1 MNNSAEHGHA
11 KWKIALVCLVFAA
24 LIALSVSAFLR
35 VYNSYIDQILY
46 DERLSQMRE
55 VTGQLFSSLEDV
67 VENQW
72 DTAAMQVRF
81 MERANVQS
89 MTQAIAFMQEQADIC
104 AMTEKDISLVAV
116 DSQGRYYTQ
125 EGRKGL
131 LNEMEML
138 IDMPEQISFV
148 SNEMTTGD
156 ARMVYLYQLAQ
167 PLELADEGKTVK
179 VIYYGISRS
188 MEALNPYFDCD
199 AYGGN
204 NTVYVLDNNGLRLF
218 TSSSVELLNGYNAY
232 SVLADMS
239 YLHGSSF
246 EATRQKLEETGL
258 AYSNAMLDGVEYYY
272 AFYRMEHAQWTLLF
286 LVPSAYVA
294 VNTVRLV
301 NMTIEIVL
309 VLAVVLVAVVALVI
323 FVMLK
328 RQQKYAIAAERRTNE
343 RLAAANERLDRA
355 NTELKSAVDAAQTA
369 FKTAEAASRSKSDFL
384 ANMSHDIRTPMN
396 AIVGITTLIDHDADS
411 PEKVREYVRKIKG
424 SNEHLLGIINDVL
437 DMSRIESGKT
447 ELNVG
452 EFDIRDLIDQVDT
465 AFRPQTDER
474 GQTLEID
481 APKFKHP
488 WMMGDHVR
496 LLQILNNVLSNAV
509 KYTPAG
515 GKIRFAV
522 EEREQSSGSFNRLL
536 FRISDNGVGMS
547 GEFLTHIF
555 EPFSREEKST
565 TNTVQG
571 TGLGMAIVKNLV
583 DRMGGSIH
591 VESRQGQGSTFEIV
605 LNFKIAEHA
614 QEEADA
620 ADEKQPQDD
629 ASLEGMMFLCAEDNA
644 LNAEILTELLHME
657 GADCRICENGALV
670 VEAFEQAEPGDY
682 DMILM
687 DVQMPVM
694 NGYQATAAIRNGSNP
709 LGRTIPIFAMTANA
723 FSEDIQH
730 SLDAGMNGHISKP
743 VDMNKLKK
751 AIRLFRAGGVSTK
764 VL

>member
-1 MNNSAEHGHA
+1 MNNSAEHRHT

-24 LIALSVSAFLR
+24 LIALSVSVFLK
-35 VYNSYIDQILY
+35 VYNAYIDQILY

-55 VTGQLFSSLEDV
+55 VTGQLFSGLEDV
-67 VENQW
+67 VQNQW
-72 DTAAMQVRF
+72 NDAAMQLRF
-81 MERANVQS
+81 LQHADVQ
-89 MTQAIAFMQEQADIC
+89 TLDQTIAFMREQADVS
-104 AMTEKDISLVAV
+104 AMAEKDMSLVAV

-125 EGRKGL
+125 EGKKGL
-131 LNEMEML
+131 LGEMEML
-138 IDMPEQISFV
+138 TAAPEQISFV

-156 ARMVYLYQLAQ
+156 ARMVYLYRLPQ
-167 PLELADEGKTVK
+167 PISLTDGGKTVQF
-179 VIYYGISRS
+179 IYYGISQS

-199 AYGGN
+199 AYDGN
-204 NTVYVLDNNGLRLF
+204 NTVYVLDNDGLRLF

-232 SVLADMS
+232 SVLANMS

-258 AYSNAMLDGVEYYY
+258 AYSNAMLDGTEYYY
-272 AFYRMEHAQWTLLF
+272 AFYRMDNAQWTLLF

-301 NMTIEIVL
+301 NMTIEIIL

-328 RQQKYAIAAERRTNE
+328 RQQKLAVAAERRNNE
-343 RLAAANERLDRA
+343 KLAAANERLDRA

-369 FKTAEAASRSKSDFL
+369 FKTAEAASQSKSDFL

-396 AIVGITTLIDHDADS
+396 AIMGITTLIDHDADS

-452 EFDIRDLIDQVDT
+452 EFNIRDLIDQVNT

-474 GQTLEID
+474 KQTFEID

-488 WMMGDHVR
+488 WMLGDHVR
-496 LLQILNNVLSNAV
+496 LLQILNNILSNAV
-509 KYTPAG
+509 KYTPVG
-515 GKIRFAV
+515 GTIRFAV

-536 FRISDNGVGMS
+536 FRVSDNGVGMS
-547 GEFLTHIF
+547 GEFLKHIF

-591 VESRQGQGSTFEIV
+591 VESAQGQGSTFEIA

-620 ADEKQPQDD
+620 ADDSQPQSD
-629 ASLEGMMFLCAEDNA
+629 ASLEGMMFLCAEDNE

-657 GADCRICENGALV
+657 GADCKICENGRLV
-670 VEAFEQAEPGDY
+670 ADEFERSKPGDY

-694 NGYQATAAIRNGSNP
+694 NGYEATAAIRNGQNP
-709 LGRTIPIFAMTANA
+709 LGKTIPIFAMTANA
-723 FSEDIQH
+723 FSEDIQR
-730 SLDAGMNGHISKP
+730 SLDAGMNGHLSKP
-743 VDMNKLKK
+743 VDMGKLKK
-751 AIRLFRAGGVSTK
+751 TIGNFRAGGVSTK